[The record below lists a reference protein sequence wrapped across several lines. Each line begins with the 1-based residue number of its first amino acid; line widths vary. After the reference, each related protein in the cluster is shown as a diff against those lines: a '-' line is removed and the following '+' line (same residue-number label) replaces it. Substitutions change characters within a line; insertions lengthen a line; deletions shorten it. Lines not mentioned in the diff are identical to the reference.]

1 LKEEKRITG
10 DDYLL
15 ELVAF
20 LATSARGCIDEP
32 SIYGPFRLIDALS
45 RLVDLP
51 KYAACLKDD
60 DFLHKIKAEIEEKK
74 NSVMFDAEEFQNM
87 LDSVVLQV
95 TKELK
100 RRSLQEPRKLVD
112 SDRRNRSTKEFF

>member
-1 LKEEKRITG
+1 MKEEKIITG

-32 SIYGPFRLIDALS
+32 PIYGPFRLIDALS
-45 RLVDLP
+45 RLTDLP
-51 KYAACLKDD
+51 KYATCLKDD
-60 DFLHKIKAEIEEKK
+60 AFLHEIKAEIEEKK
-74 NSVMFDAEEFQNM
+74 CSLIFDTEEFQDM

-100 RRSLQEPRKLVD
+100 RRSL
-112 SDRRNRSTKEFF
+112 

>member
-1 LKEEKRITG
+1 LKEEKGITG

-32 SIYGPFRLIDALS
+32 PLYGPFRLIDALS
-45 RLVDLP
+45 RLIDLP
-51 KYAACLKDD
+51 KYATCLKDD
-60 DFLHKIKAEIEEKK
+60 DFLRKIKAEIEEKK
-74 NSVMFDAEEFQNM
+74 YSVMFDTVEFQNM
-87 LDSVVLQV
+87 LDNIVLQV

-100 RRSLQEPRKLVD
+100 RRSL
-112 SDRRNRSTKEFF
+112 

>member
-32 SIYGPFRLIDALS
+32 PSYGPFRLIDALS
-45 RLVDLP
+45 RLIDLP
-51 KYAACLKDD
+51 KYATCLKDD
-60 DFLHKIKAEIEEKK
+60 IFLHKIKAEIEEKK
-74 NSVMFDAEEFQNM
+74 YSVMFDEREFQDM
-87 LDSVVLQV
+87 LDSVVLQI

-100 RRSLQEPRKLVD
+100 RRSL
-112 SDRRNRSTKEFF
+112 